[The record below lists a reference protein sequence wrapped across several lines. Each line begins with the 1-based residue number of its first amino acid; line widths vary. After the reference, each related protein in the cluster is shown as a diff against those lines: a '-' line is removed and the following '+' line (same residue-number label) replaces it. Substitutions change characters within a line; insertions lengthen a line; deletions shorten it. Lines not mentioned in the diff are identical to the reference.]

1 MGREA
6 MGLPGITASDHAP
19 VCRPI
24 DARVRRALVA
34 MLAAVL
40 ATLAILPASAPAAAP
55 PVPTITFTVKSRARS
70 IPDDFLGLSIEVD
83 KLAAFAKAGLPFDH
97 MLSILRPG
105 NGEPLQLRLGGRS
118 ADTAVWGEHPTT
130 LPHWVRFL
138 DATWMNDLVDLVQ
151 RDNLR
156 IELTVNL
163 VAHSP
168 TMALAFAEAAQRAL
182 PRGTL
187 AGLAI
192 GNEPDL
198 YRLQPRLE
206 AERLKSTTKS
216 TTKHWTRHYN
226 VDTYVDDFRAYARTI
241 TRHLRGIP
249 LAGPELTY
257 PSVAWPQQL
266 ITLGSLRPA
275 SFSFH
280 RYATATCNSKQRRAV
295 PDAAAFLENRF
306 SGGLA
311 RTLYGDLRFAA
322 ANQVPIRVSEM
333 NSFTCGGRAALA
345 ASFATAL
352 WAPDAL
358 FEMAGVGVTGVNWHI
373 RPELPNAP
381 FALDTQGV
389 SVHPEAYGLAM
400 FARMLGPKAVMMH
413 VRNDAP
419 DPEAVKAWAVSS
431 SHGTSMLEINKS
443 PQTVLTLVHTLHS
456 HNATVSRLLGPSP
469 AAETGETLAGQT
481 IGEDGRWHGE
491 RTTTSIRAVRDV
503 YAIRLPAYSAAL
515 VRL

>member
-1 MGREA
+1 M
-6 MGLPGITASDHAP
+6 
-19 VCRPI
+19 
-24 DARVRRALVA
+24 
-34 MLAAVL
+34 
-40 ATLAILPASAPAAAP
+40 
-55 PVPTITFTVKSRARS
+55 
-70 IPDDFLGLSIEVD
+70 D
-83 KLAAFAKAGLPFDH
+83 KLTAFANAGLPLDR

-105 NGEPLQLRLGGRS
+105 NGQPLQLRLGGRS
-118 ADTAVWGEHPTT
+118 ADAAVWGEHPTT
-130 LPHWVRFL
+130 LPHWVTFL
-138 DATWMNDLVDLVQ
+138 DAAWMSDLVGLVE

-168 TMALAFAEAAQRAL
+168 AMALAFAEAADHAL
-182 PRGTL
+182 PHGTL

-206 AERLKSTTKS
+206 AERLASTTKS
-216 TTKHWTRHYN
+216 TPKHWTHGYD
-226 VDTYVDDFRAYARTI
+226 VDTYVDDFRSYARTI
-241 TRHLRGIP
+241 TKHLRGMP

-257 PSVAWPQQL
+257 PSVAWPQKL
-266 ITLGSLRPA
+266 VTLGSLRPA

-322 ANQVPIRVSEM
+322 TNQTPIRVSEM
-333 NSFTCGGRAALA
+333 NSFTCGGRASLA

-358 FEMAGVGVTGVNWHI
+358 FEMASVGVTGVNWHI
-373 RPELPNAP
+373 RPELANAP
-381 FALDTQGV
+381 FALDAAPGV
-389 SVHPEAYGLAM
+389 TAHPEAYGLAA
-400 FARMLGPKAVMMH
+400 FSRMLGPKAELLRVKS
-413 VRNDAP
+413 DAP
-419 DPEAVKAWAVSS
+419 DPQAIKGWAVSS
-431 SHGTSMLEINKS
+431 SHGTMLLEINKT
-443 PQTVLTLVHTLHS
+443 PQTVLTLVHSLRS
-456 HNATVSRLLGPSP
+456 RDATVSRLLGPSP

-491 RTTTSIRAVRDV
+491 RTTTDVTAVRGL
-503 YAIRLPAYSAAL
+503 YPIRLPAYSAAL
-515 VRL
+515 IKL

>member
-1 MGREA
+1 MGRPR
-6 MGLPGITASDHAP
+6 MTATDNAP

-24 DARVRRALVA
+24 DARLRRALAAALCSVLA
-34 MLAAVL
+34 GVVMLTVSAPALAAV
-40 ATLAILPASAPAAAP
+40 
-55 PVPTITFTVKSRARS
+55 PTVTFTIKSGARP
-70 IPDDFLGLSIEVD
+70 IPDDFFGLSIEVD
-83 KLAAFAKAGLPFDH
+83 KLTAFADAGLPFDR

-118 ADTAVWGEHPTT
+118 ADAAVWGEHPTT
-130 LPHWVRFL
+130 LPHWVKFL
-138 DATWMNDLVDLVQ
+138 DATWMSDLVDLVQ

-168 TMALAFAEAAQRAL
+168 TMALAFAEAAKHAL

-206 AERLKSTTKS
+206 AERLSSTIKSTP
-216 TTKHWTRHYN
+216 KHWTRHYT
-226 VDTYVDDFRAYARTI
+226 VDTYVDDFRAYARTL
-241 TRHLRGIP
+241 TRHLGGIP

-266 ITLGSLRPA
+266 VTLGSLRPA
-275 SFSFH
+275 SLSFH

-311 RTLYGDLRFAA
+311 RTLYGDLRFAS
-322 ANQVPIRVSEM
+322 ANQIPIRVSEM

-358 FEMAGVGVTGVNWHI
+358 FEMANVGVTGVNWHI

-381 FALDTQGV
+381 FALGATPGV
-389 SVHPEAYGLAM
+389 TVRPEAYGLAA
-400 FARMLGPKAVMMH
+400 FARMLGPKAELLH
-413 VRNDAP
+413 VKNDAP
-419 DPEAVKAWAVSS
+419 DPTGDQGLGRVVKARDDAAGDQQDPPDGAHARPLGS
-431 SHGTSMLEINKS
+431 
-443 PQTVLTLVHTLHS
+443 
-456 HNATVSRLLGPSP
+456 VSRRHGQP
-469 AAETGETLAGQT
+469 AARTVPRGR
-481 IGEDGRWHGE
+481 DGRDARRPDDRRG
-491 RTTTSIRAVRDV
+491 RSLAR
-503 YAIRLPAYSAAL
+503 
-515 VRL
+515 